1 MSTAVRINHE
11 YRNLPLTQL
20 QESPSNPRRRFD
32 EQSLA
37 ELAASFTAQ
46 GVLQPLLVRSI
57 DEDKYE
63 VVAGARRLRAAKLA
77 ALEEVPA
84 RIVALSD
91 IEVLECQLI
100 ENGQRE
106 GVHPMEEASAYRA
119 MIEADGAHYDV
130 ARIAATIGRTQT
142 YVATRLRLA
151 ELIPSIGRR
160 FLPTRSG

>member
-11 YRNLPLTQL
+11 YRNLPLAQL
-20 QESPSNPRRRFD
+20 QESPTNPRRRFD

-37 ELAASFTAQ
+37 ELAASFAAQ
-46 GVLQPLLVRSI
+46 GVLQPLLVRSVD
-57 DEDKYE
+57 DEKYE

-77 ALEEVPA
+77 ALKEVPA

-106 GVHPMEEASAYRA
+106 GVHPMEEASAYRSWP
-119 MIEADGAHYDV
+119 EVSGA
-130 ARIAATIGRTQT
+130 
-142 YVATRLRLA
+142 LC
-151 ELIPSIGRR
+151 
-160 FLPTRSG
+160 